1 MKVKITMIAEYD
13 FDNLKS
19 DMSFDAKNY
28 VVLNKMDKL
37 LECGGVNLTQMWW
50 EEKK

>member
-1 MKVKITMIAEYD
+1 MKVKVTMIAEYD
-13 FDNLKS
+13 FDNLQS
-19 DMSFDAKNY
+19 DMKFDEKNY

-37 LECGGVNLTQMWW
+37 LECGGANLTQLWW